1 MSEAPQRLFSLR
13 WIVPIAVVLAVV
25 LALAVA
31 TACGGDQDGGP
42 GGDTTVPPGTE
53 GSQHVLGSP
62 QAPVELIEYADFQ

>member
-1 MSEAPQRLFSLR
+1 
-13 WIVPIAVVLAVV
+13 VPIAAV

-31 TACGGDQDGGP
+31 TACGGDQSSGP
-42 GGDTTVPPGTE
+42 GGDSTVPPGAE

>member
-13 WIVPIAVVLAVV
+13 WIVPIAAL
-25 LALAVA
+25 LALTVA

-42 GGDTTVPPGTE
+42 GGDTTVPPSTE

>member
-1 MSEAPQRLFSLR
+1 MSEAPQRLFSFR
-13 WIVPIAVVLAVV
+13 WIVPIAAL

-31 TACGGDQDGGP
+31 TACGGDQDGVP
-42 GGDTTVPPGTE
+42 GGDSTAPPGAE

>member
-13 WIVPIAVVLAVV
+13 WIVPIAAL
-25 LALAVA
+25 LALVVA
-31 TACGGDQDGGP
+31 TACGGGDGGGEGP
-42 GGDTTVPPGTE
+42 QDTIPPAAI

>member
-13 WIVPIAVVLAVV
+13 WIVPIAAV
-25 LALAVA
+25 LALVVA

-42 GGDTTVPPGTE
+42 GGDTTVPPSTE